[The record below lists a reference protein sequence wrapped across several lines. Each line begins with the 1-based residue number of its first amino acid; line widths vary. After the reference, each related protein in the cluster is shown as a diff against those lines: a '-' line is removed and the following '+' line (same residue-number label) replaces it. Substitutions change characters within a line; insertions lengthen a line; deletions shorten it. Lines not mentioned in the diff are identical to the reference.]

1 VARARLVAQFRQN
14 PVASARCRSPPP
26 GKMEMDM
33 AQDLTWNLEAD
44 VVVLGSGGA
53 AMTAAISAHDFG
65 AKEVVIL
72 EKTGMVGGT
81 TAMSGGMLWI
91 PNNHHQHE
99 AGYSDSDEEV
109 VAYLDGLAPGALDP
123 DTLWSFMQ
131 NGPEMLRYLAEK
143 TPVRLCTFKDFPD
156 YQPYSPGAK
165 PDGGRSLDNEAFAF
179 ERLGKWA
186 ARVNPSKMAYP
197 LRGSLMEAVTGALDE
212 ATLAE
217 RERGD
222 YRGLGQA
229 LAGALFKAVLDRGIP
244 VEFEKRARKL
254 VKEGGR
260 IIGVIAEDA
269 QGRDFAV
276 RARRGVVIATGGF
289 EWNEMLVKTFIRG
302 PLTGPV
308 SVPENEGDGLL
319 MAIEAGAQLGN
330 MQNAFWMQSALEMK
344 PARGAKPNYLL
355 GSDERARP
363 GAILVNRAG
372 KRFVN
377 EAANYNAVGKAVVGF
392 DAGTHSYANLPYW
405 LIIDQRYKDKYPT
418 FTSEP
423 GAPIPS
429 YMMQA
434 ATLAELAA
442 KAGIDG
448 AGLVATVERF
458 NAMVRAGHD
467 DDFNRGDNS
476 YDNFYMWGDTAFEA
490 PYRTLGVIDQ
500 GPYYAVQMESG
511 ALGTAGGP
519 KTNAEAQV
527 VDWDGNP
534 IAGLYAAGNVMA
546 GVLGEVYGGAGG
558 TLGPGLT
565 FGYIAGRHLGSHLPN
580 H

>member
-1 VARARLVAQFRQN
+1 MTDNLRW
-14 PVASARCRSPPP
+14 
-26 GKMEMDM
+26 D
-33 AQDLTWNLEAD
+33 LEAD

-65 AKEVVIL
+65 ARDVVIL
-72 EKTGMVGGT
+72 EKSGMVGGT

-91 PNNHHQHE
+91 PNNHYQRE
-99 AGYSDSDEEV
+99 AGIDDSDDDI
-109 VAYLDGLAPGALDP
+109 VAYLDALAPGALDP
-123 DTLWSFMQ
+123 DTLGAFMES
-131 NGPEMLRYLAEK
+131 GPEMIRYFADR
-143 TPVRLCTFKDFPD
+143 TPVRFHPFADFPD
-156 YQPYSPGAK
+156 YQPYLPGAK
-165 PDGGRSLDNEAFAF
+165 ADGGRSLDNEAFSF
-179 ERLGKWA
+179 EQLGKWA
-186 ARVNPSKMAYP
+186 TRVNPTKMAYP
-197 LRGSLMEAVTGALDE
+197 VRGSLMEAINGTLDE

-217 RERGD
+217 REKHD

-229 LAGALFKAVLDRGIP
+229 LAGSLFKAVLDRNIP

-254 VKEGGR
+254 VKDGER
-260 IIGVIAEDA
+260 VIGVIAEDA
-269 QGRDFAV
+269 DGRDFLV

-289 EWNEMLVKTFIRG
+289 EWNENLVRTFLRG

-330 MQNAFWMQSALEMK
+330 MQNAFWQQSVLEFE
-344 PARGAKPNYLL
+344 PQHRSAKPNYML

-377 EAANYNAVGKAVVGF
+377 EAANYNAMGKALHAF
-392 DAGTHSYANLPYW
+392 DAGSHSYANLPYW

-418 FTSEP
+418 FNSPP
-423 GAPIPS
+423 GSPIPS

-434 ATLAELAA
+434 ETLEELAA

-448 AGLVATVERF
+448 EGLKATVARF
-458 NAMVRAGHD
+458 NDMVRRGHD

-476 YDNFYMWGDTAFEA
+476 YDNFYMWGDPAFDP
-490 PYRTLGVIDQ
+490 PYRTLGMIDQ
-500 GPYYAVQMESG
+500 GPYYAVKMESG

-519 KTNAEAQV
+519 KTNGDAQV
-527 VDWDGNP
+527 LDWHGNP
-534 IAGLYAAGNVMA
+534 IPGLYAAGNAMA
-546 GVLGEVYGGAGG
+546 AVLGEGYGGAGG
-558 TLGPGLT
+558 TLGPGMT
-565 FGYIAGRHLGSHLPN
+565 FGYIAGRHLGAHISN

>member
-1 VARARLVAQFRQN
+1 MTDGF
-14 PVASARCRSPPP
+14 
-26 GKMEMDM
+26 KWD
-33 AQDLTWNLEAD
+33 LEAD

-65 AKEVVIL
+65 AGDVVIL

-91 PNNHHQHE
+91 PGNHYQIE
-99 AGYSDSDEEV
+99 AGIEESDEDV
-109 VAYLDGLAPGALDP
+109 VAYLDSLAPGQLDP
-123 DTLWSFMQ
+123 ETLGAFMES
-131 NGPEMLRYLAEK
+131 GPEMIRYFADR
-143 TPVRLCTFKDFPD
+143 TPVRFHAYADFPD
-156 YQPYSPGAK
+156 YQPYMPGAK
-165 PDGGRSLDNEAFAF
+165 ANGGRSLDNEAFSF

-186 ARVNPSKMAYP
+186 TRVNPTKMAYP
-197 LRGSLMEAVTGALDE
+197 VRGSLMEAINGTLDE
-212 ATLAE
+212 ATRAE
-217 RERGD
+217 REARD

-229 LAGALFKAVLDRGIP
+229 LAGSLLLAVLDRNIP

-254 VKEGGR
+254 VKDGDR
-260 IIGVIAEDA
+260 VIGVVAEDA
-269 QGRDFAV
+269 GGRDFRV

-289 EWNEMLVKTFIRG
+289 EWNESLVQTFLRG

-330 MQNAFWMQSALEMK
+330 MQHAFWQQSVLEFK
-344 PARGAKPNYLL
+344 PQHRNAKPNYLL

-377 EAANYNAVGKAVVGF
+377 EAANYNAMGKALHAF

-405 LIIDQRYKDKYPT
+405 LIIDQCYKDKYPT
-418 FTSEP
+418 FTSPP
-423 GAPIPS
+423 GSPIPS

-434 ATLAELAA
+434 ETLEELAEI
-442 KAGIDG
+442 AGINADG
-448 AGLVATVERF
+448 LKTTVARF
-458 NAMVRAGHD
+458 NTMVRNGHD
-467 DDFNRGDNS
+467 DDFNRGDNT
-476 YDNFYMWGDTAFEA
+476 YDNFYMWGDREFDP

-500 GPYYAVQMESG
+500 APYYAVRMESG

-519 KTNAEAQV
+519 KTNSDAQV
-527 VDWDGNP
+527 LDWNGDP
-534 IAGLYAAGNVMA
+534 IPGLYAAGNAMA
-546 GVLGEVYGGAGG
+546 AVLGEAYGGAGG
-558 TLGPGLT
+558 TLGPGMT
-565 FGYIAGRHLGSHLPN
+565 FGYIAGRHLGTHMRGQ
-580 H
+580 

>member
-1 VARARLVAQFRQN
+1 
-14 PVASARCRSPPP
+14 
-26 GKMEMDM
+26 M
-33 AQDLTWNLEAD
+33 ADDRTWDREAD

-53 AMTAAISAHDFG
+53 AMTAAIAAHDFG
-65 AKEVVIL
+65 ATDVVIL
-72 EKTGMVGGT
+72 EKSGMVGGT

-91 PNNHHQHE
+91 PNNHHQQA
-99 AGYSDSDEEV
+99 AGIADSDEDI
-109 VAYLDGLAPGALDP
+109 VAYLDALAPGQLDP
-123 DTLWSFMQ
+123 DTLGAFMEY
-131 NGPEMLRYLAEK
+131 GPEMLRFLEEK
-143 TPVRLCTFKDFPD
+143 TPVRMHAFADFPD
-156 YQPYSPGAK
+156 YQPYLPGAK
-165 PDGGRSLDNEAFAF
+165 PDGGRSLDNEAFSF
-179 ERLGKWA
+179 DRLGKWA
-186 ARVNPSKMAYP
+186 TRVNPTKMAYP
-197 LRGSLMEAVTGALDE
+197 VRGSLMEAIHGTLSE

-217 RERGD
+217 REAQD
-222 YRGLGQA
+222 FRGLGQA
-229 LAGALFKAVLDRGIP
+229 LAGALFKAVLDRDIP

-254 VKEGGR
+254 VKHHDR
-260 IIGVIAEDA
+260 VIGVIATDA
-269 QGRDFAV
+269 HGRDFSV

-289 EWNEMLVKTFIRG
+289 EWNETLVKAFLRG

-308 SVPENEGDGLL
+308 SVPENEGDGLV

-330 MQNAFWMQSALEMK
+330 MSHAFWQQSVLEMK
-344 PARGAKPNYLL
+344 PQHRAAKPNYLL

-377 EAANYNAVGKAVVGF
+377 EAANYNAMGKALHAF

-418 FTSEP
+418 FTSPP
-423 GAPIPS
+423 GSPIPS
-429 YMMQA
+429 YMIQA
-434 ATLAELAA
+434 ETLEDLAA

-458 NAMVRAGHD
+458 NAMVRNGHD
-467 DDFNRGDNS
+467 DDFNRGDNT
-476 YDNFYMWGDTAFEA
+476 YDNYYMWGDPAFEP

-500 GPYYAVQMESG
+500 GPYYAVKMESG

-519 KTNAEAQV
+519 KTNGDAQV
-527 VDWDGNP
+527 LDWDGNP
-534 IAGLYAAGNVMA
+534 IPGLYAAGNAMA
-546 GVLGEVYGGAGG
+546 AVLGEGYGGAGG

-565 FGYIAGRHLGSHLPN
+565 FGYIAGRHLGTHIPN